1 MVEAKI
7 KLEVMEL
14 KMVKKEIVMYHVYR
28 YK

>member
-14 KMVKKEIVMYHVYR
+14 KMVKKEIVMYRVYR